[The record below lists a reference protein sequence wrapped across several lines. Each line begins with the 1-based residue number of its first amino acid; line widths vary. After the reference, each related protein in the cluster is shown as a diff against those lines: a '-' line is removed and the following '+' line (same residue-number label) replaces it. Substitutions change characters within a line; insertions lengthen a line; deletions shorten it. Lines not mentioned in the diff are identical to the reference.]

1 LLAFVL
7 GQEVVEELVASSLS
21 RLELMGVPELRVDRL
36 DVVLV
41 HCEFGPVEFG
51 ALKANERSESDVE
64 VGRFIFLAVDTEL
77 VVLVFLDDGV

>member
-21 RLELMGVPELRVDRL
+21 RLELMGVPELRVYRL
-36 DVVLV
+36 DVVFV
-41 HCEFGPVEFG
+41 HGEFGPVEFG
-51 ALKANERSESDVE
+51 ALKANECPESDVE